1 MRKNVFNTILMPIS
15 NDNKTSC
22 MNIWANNHKEESNV
36 KIDYIKEY
44 CMENG
49 CDELSVFYIIYKEIH
64 SKYLCDITYYDMNYS
79 SIENM
84 YVYLSRDEIESKIG
98 EDLKYYFDESHKDKI
113 ENMFKILDV
122 KFYYN
127 KYLAKVNGFN
137 DYLQTH
143 FESIYNK
150 EGNYDSEILLI
161 EIEELIEKCISEN
174 REYEYKVILKP
185 KSIENME
192 DFEKKLYIPYSKN
205 SNNSYIP
212 TNIGISNLK
221 QEPID
226 KKEEEVKIEINDKI
240 NDINEIEED
249 KEIKDNFEIREIEEN
264 EADGKTYKSLY
275 SISELKTI
283 FERLIY
289 RNYLYKERK
298 LEDFIYVFGETNK
311 PNDFNKLVWLETS
324 RNGQI
329 NKKLLI
335 TFCMRIFNLELH
347 EIGKDFFN
355 WAYKRLYT
363 NKILDYNNK
372 PDANEL
378 DEKHPLNKVFPTN

>member
-1 MRKNVFNTILMPIS
+1 MI
-15 NDNKTSC
+15 
-22 MNIWANNHKEESNV
+22 
-36 KIDYIKEY
+36 
-44 CMENG
+44 
-49 CDELSVFYIIYKEIH
+49 
-64 SKYLCDITYYDMNYS
+64 
-79 SIENM
+79 
-84 YVYLSRDEIESKIG
+84 
-98 EDLKYYFDESHKDKI
+98 
-113 ENMFKILDV
+113 
-122 KFYYN
+122 
-127 KYLAKVNGFN
+127 
-137 DYLQTH
+137 
-143 FESIYNK
+143 
-150 EGNYDSEILLI
+150 
-161 EIEELIEKCISEN
+161 
-174 REYEYKVILKP
+174 
-185 KSIENME
+185 
-192 DFEKKLYIPYSKN
+192 
-205 SNNSYIP
+205 
-212 TNIGISNLK
+212 
-221 QEPID
+221 

-289 RNYLYKERK
+289 RNYLYKETK